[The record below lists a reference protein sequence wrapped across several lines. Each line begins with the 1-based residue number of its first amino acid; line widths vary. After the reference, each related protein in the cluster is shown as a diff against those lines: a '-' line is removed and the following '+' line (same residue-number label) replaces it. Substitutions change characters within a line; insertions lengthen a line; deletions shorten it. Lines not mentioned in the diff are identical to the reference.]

1 MSEKAALPEVDL
13 DPADPDADP
22 VVLRDVATNRAIE
35 CFLHSYCTVTGE
47 ADKFVVG
54 IPVDPCVDICEVDS
68 KTDELITLDPDGK
81 DMDAIFPVAAALL
94 AEDDLTL
101 LRSATT
107 VTLQVIQ
114 HFESYWLNESFIK
127 SFVTSQIGEML
138 RCLVVTITGRFG
150 FK

>member
-1 MSEKAALPEVDL
+1 MIYELFVKPNQATSEGAALPEVDL

-54 IPVDPCVDICEVDS
+54 IPVDPCVDICEVDA
-68 KTDELITLDPDGK
+68 KTEELITLDPDSQ

-107 VTLQVIQ
+107 VTLQVI
-114 HFESYWLNESFIK
+114 HHLELGTE
-127 SFVTSQIGEML
+127 L
-138 RCLVVTITGRFG
+138 L
-150 FK
+150 